1 VNESGRDT
9 SKSTNTKNR
18 GQGALDFGVR
28 VGAVV
33 ESGGKLLIVGHE
45 KPGESRYWV
54 LPGGRL
60 EPGETVPECAGREL
74 AEETGLAGEFAEV
87 LYVSEF
93 LREGRHTVDITAR
106 VEIASETEA
115 VLGSDPETPPDS
127 APTLVELAWVTPA
140 ELSGLDLRPAWIR
153 DRLVRD
159 ASRGWPR
166 DAVYLEGGD
175 G

>member
-1 VNESGRDT
+1 MNDSGDNPSET
-9 SKSTNTKNR
+9 ANTKNR
-18 GQGALDFGVR
+18 DRSALDFGVR

-45 KPGESRYWV
+45 KPGEGRYWV

-93 LREGRHTVDITAR
+93 LRESRHTVDITAR
-106 VEIASETEA
+106 VEVTSETGA
-115 VLGSDPETPPDS
+115 VLGSDPETPPD
-127 APTLVELAWVTPA
+127 APPTLVELAWVTPE
-140 ELSGLDLRPAWIR
+140 ELSGMDLRPGWIR

-159 ASRGWPR
+159 ASNGWPG
-166 DAVYLEGGD
+166 DAVYLEGENG
-175 G
+175 